1 MPLHSDHFFIFG
13 MPNHYTKDAV
23 EKHFPCETKVCLKD
37 GTPSQDRFGFVS
49 ILDTKTFHHCEV
61 IDYVRKSAINAFS
74 IKVNTPYQ
82 FLVRFPFLSDD
93 FSPEEL
99 KTILIQYF
107 GHFGEILDFNI
118 MRSYAFIN
126 FRYVN
131 PVLDLFQQLEVCNGI
146 NITMKYGDNEHFI
159 VCFSNDC
166 KEFLTNL
173 AMKIKKSNGVRPS
186 TPLTPLTSLPSA
198 TDTMSSSST
207 LNPNVEEFHFS
218 GTRNRKVENH
228 CSVNLKSIS

>member
-1 MPLHSDHFFIFG
+1 MPLRSDHFFIFG
-13 MPNHYTKDAV
+13 MPNHYTKDDV

-37 GTPSQDRFGFVS
+37 GNEQGRFGFVS

-61 IDYVRKSAINAFS
+61 VDFVRKSAINAFS

-107 GHFGEILDFNI
+107 GHFGEILDMNI

-131 PVLDLFQQLEVCNGI
+131 PVLDLFQQLEVQNGT

-173 AMKIKKSNGVRPS
+173 AIKIKKSNGVRPS
-186 TPLTPLTSLPSA
+186 TPLTPLTPLSTS
-198 TDTMSSSST
+198 TDTISSSST